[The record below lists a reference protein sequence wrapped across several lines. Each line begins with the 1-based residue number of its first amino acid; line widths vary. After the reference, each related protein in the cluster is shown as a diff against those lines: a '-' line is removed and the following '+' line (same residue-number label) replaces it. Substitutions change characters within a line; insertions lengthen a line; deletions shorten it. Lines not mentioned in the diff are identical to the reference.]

1 MDQKEKDKTP
11 LIGPWSGGPSTEGFD
26 EASPVELADALE
38 RMLDSVSEETYDPEL
53 VAAYLDALEKKAPI
67 MEPPPDPKVAQAA
80 FRQRLAPLRGQA
92 AQAAAPARGGKGR
105 GWRRGLV
112 TVAATMAAVLALMIG
127 AQAAGIDVFGN
138 LARWTDETIH
148 FILPDREP
156 EVSPYYEPFRKALED
171 NGLPGELAPKWY
183 PEGFV
188 TEGPVVEEGKRGIFV
203 LLPFQNKAKKDFA
216 VSISW
221 SPDADRLGSKT
232 YEKDDTLVEVYT
244 SEKRS
249 FYIFANFRNT
259 TWATW
264 SDGDFVLNIRGS
276 LSVDDIKEIIDSIGV
291 SS

>member
-67 MEPPPDPKVAQAA
+67 LEPPPDPRVAQTA
-80 FRQRLAPLRGQA
+80 FLRRLDPLQSKGTDRG
-92 AQAAAPARGGKGR
+92 ARGGKGR

-183 PEGFV
+183 PEGFM
-188 TEGPVVEEGKRGIFV
+188 TEGPEAEESKRGIFV
-203 LLPFQNKAKKDFA
+203 LLPFQNKAGEDFT

-221 SPDADRLGSKT
+221 RPDADRLSSKA
-232 YEKDDTLVEVYT
+232 YEKDATLVEVYT
-244 SEKRS
+244 SGEKS
-249 FYIFANFRNT
+249 FYILANSKDT
-259 TWATW
+259 VGAVW
-264 SDGDFVLNIRGS
+264 SNEELEVAIRGK
-276 LSVDDIKEIIDSIGV
+276 LSVEKVKQIIDSMGG
-291 SS
+291 

>member
-67 MEPPPDPKVAQAA
+67 MEPPPDPKAAQAA
-80 FRQRLAPLRGQA
+80 FRQRLDPLRGQA

-148 FILPDREP
+148 FILPGREP

-183 PEGFV
+183 PEGFM
-188 TEGPVVEEGKRGIFV
+188 TEGPRVEESRRGVFV
-203 LLPFQNKAKKDFA
+203 ILPFCDKTGKSFTIT
-216 VSISW
+216 ISRRP
-221 SPDADRLGSKT
+221 SSDRLSSRA
-232 YEKDDTLVEVYT
+232 YEKDATSVEVYT
-244 SEKRS
+244 SGERS

-264 SDGDFVLNIRGS
+264 SDGDIEVSIRGS
-276 LSVDDIKEIIDSIGV
+276 FSVDDIKEIIDSIGV

>member
-53 VAAYLDALEKKAPI
+53 VAAYLDALEKKVPI
-67 MEPPPDPKVAQAA
+67 MEPPPDPKEAQAA
-80 FRQRLAPLRGQA
+80 FRQRLDPLRGQA
-92 AQAAAPARGGKGR
+92 AQAAVPARGGKGR

-138 LARWTDETIH
+138 LARWTDETFH
-148 FILPDREP
+148 FILPGQEP

-188 TEGPVVEEGKRGIFV
+188 TEGPRVEESKRGRTVSLF
-203 LLPFQNKAKKDFA
+203 FKNKAGKTCTVAINKGQN
-216 VSISW
+216 
-221 SPDADRLGSKT
+221 ADRFSSKI
-232 YEKDDTLVEVYT
+232 YEKDSASVEIYT
-244 SEKRS
+244 SGEKR
-249 FYIFANFRNT
+249 FYIFANFKGT
-259 TWATW
+259 TMAVW
-264 SDGDFVLNIRGS
+264 SNEEFDEIIRGE
-276 LSVDDIKEIIDSIGV
+276 LSVEEVKNIIDSIGV

>member
-38 RMLDSVSEETYDPEL
+38 RMLDSMSEETYDPEL
-53 VAAYLDALEKKAPI
+53 VAAYLDALEKKAP
-67 MEPPPDPKVAQAA
+67 MEPPPDPQAAQAA
-80 FRQRLAPLRGQA
+80 FLQRLDPLRGQA
-92 AQAAAPARGGKGR
+92 AAPARSGKGR

-112 TVAATMAAVLALMIG
+112 TVAAAMATVLALMVG
-127 AQAAGIDVFGN
+127 AQAAGMDIFGN
-138 LARWTDETIH
+138 LARWTEETIH

-156 EVSPYYEPFRKALED
+156 EASPYYEPFRKALED

-188 TEGPVVEEGKRGIFV
+188 TEGPEVEEGKRGKYVYLRFC
-203 LLPFQNKAKKDFA
+203 NAAGKEFA
-216 VSISW
+216 VSIKQC
-221 SPDADRLGSKT
+221 PDSDRLSSKA
-232 YEKDDTLVEVYT
+232 YEKDDASVEVYT
-244 SEKRS
+244 SRGRS
-249 FYIFANFRNT
+249 FYIFANFRDT

-264 SDGDFVLNIRGS
+264 SGGDFEEDICGS
-276 LSVDDIKEIIDSIGV
+276 LSVDDIKKIIDSLGV